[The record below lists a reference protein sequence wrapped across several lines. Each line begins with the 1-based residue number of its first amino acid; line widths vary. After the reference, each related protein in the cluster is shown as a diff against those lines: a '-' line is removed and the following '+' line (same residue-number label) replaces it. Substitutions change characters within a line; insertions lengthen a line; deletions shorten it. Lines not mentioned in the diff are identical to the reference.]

1 MIQIIQEIGTPAS
14 YIFSKS
20 VINTRTKKSSE
31 TDGSE
36 DFSLLF
42 ATFSLGRRIG
52 TMFCALASFHKNL
65 YPLLCFLTL
74 ARLCVCQRI
83 SRHRECL
90 IGQLPVFI
98 VNVQMAS
105 ERGFEVEVDG

>member
-36 DFSLLF
+36 DFSLLS
-42 ATFSLGRRIG
+42 APFSLGRRIG

-83 SRHRECL
+83 LRHRECF
-90 IGQLPVFI
+90 IGQLPVF
-98 VNVQMAS
+98 VVYVQVAS
-105 ERGFEVEVDG
+105 EGGFEVDVDG

>member
-1 MIQIIQEIGTPAS
+1 MIQIIQEIGTPAG

-42 ATFSLGRRIG
+42 ATFRL
-52 TMFCALASFHKNL
+52 FVNNL
-65 YPLLCFLTL
+65 NHQKC
-74 ARLCVCQRI
+74 
-83 SRHRECL
+83 
-90 IGQLPVFI
+90 
-98 VNVQMAS
+98 
-105 ERGFEVEVDG
+105 

>member
-42 ATFSLGRRIG
+42 APFSLGGQI
-52 TMFCALASFHKNL
+52 LA
-65 YPLLCFLTL
+65 C
-74 ARLCVCQRI
+74 
-83 SRHRECL
+83 RECL
-90 IGQLPVFI
+90 IGQLSVFV
-98 VNVQMAS
+98 VNVQVAL
-105 ERGFEVEVDG
+105 EGGFEVDVDG

>member
-1 MIQIIQEIGTPAS
+1 M
-14 YIFSKS
+14 
-20 VINTRTKKSSE
+20 
-31 TDGSE
+31 
-36 DFSLLF
+36 LF
-42 ATFSLGRRIG
+42 ASFSLGRRIG

-74 ARLCVCQRI
+74 TRLCVYKRI
-83 SRHRECL
+83 LRYRECL

-105 ERGFEVEVDG
+105 EGGFEVDVDG

>member
-1 MIQIIQEIGTPAS
+1 MVLR
-14 YIFSKS
+14 IFLY
-20 VINTRTKKSSE
+20 
-31 TDGSE
+31 
-36 DFSLLF
+36 FSLP
-42 ATFSLGRRIG
+42 
-52 TMFCALASFHKNL
+52 NL

-74 ARLCVCQRI
+74 TRLCVYKRI
-83 SRHRECL
+83 LRYRECL